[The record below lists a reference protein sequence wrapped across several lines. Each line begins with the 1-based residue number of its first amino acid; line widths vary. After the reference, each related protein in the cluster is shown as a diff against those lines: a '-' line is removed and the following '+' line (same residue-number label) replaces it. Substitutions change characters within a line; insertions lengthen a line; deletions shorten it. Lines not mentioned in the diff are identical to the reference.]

1 MPVEHL
7 KSYWMKLTQIRRFG
21 HVFVA
26 LICCCIP
33 VAFAS
38 SAAAAHFSLPD
49 WSELSPNNPPPARSY
64 LAMTYDPVSGK
75 IIGFGGFDST
85 GYLNDTWSFDG
96 TGWAQISTQ
105 SAPPARAAAQMT
117 YDSVT
122 QKIVLFGGYDGTNYL
137 GDTWLWDGSTLQ
149 WTQAT
154 PQHHPPAV
162 TGPMLFPDPNGR
174 ADVFGGFD
182 GQFYQ
187 LTMWQWNG
195 SDWTQLL
202 PPTVPFARASAA
214 VATNTSTG
222 QVVMFGGLADVN
234 PNNTWTY
241 DGTTWTLQSPAVQP
255 LLVYAA
261 SAAFDPGLQG
271 VVLFGGGSGGV
282 DQNTTWL
289 WDQVVAT
296 WRHLSTVQSPPAR
309 EGAGMSYDA
318 ALHRVILFGGQDN
331 NGYFNDTWELVPAPT
346 PTPTPTPTPSP
357 TATLTPTPTP
367 SVTPAPRA
375 TPRPRPTPHP
385 RPTPLMIPHLSD
397 SSPTSGRR
405 LDGIIPVNSIHSLSR
420 FVD

>member
-1 MPVEHL
+1 
-7 KSYWMKLTQIRRFG
+7 MKLTQVRYFSHASII
-21 HVFVA
+21 
-26 LICCCIP
+26 LIYCYIP
-33 VAFAS
+33 IAFAA
-38 SAAAAHFSLPD
+38 SAVAAPFGLSD
-49 WSELSPNNPPPARSY
+49 WIELSPNNPPPARSS

-75 IIGFGGFDST
+75 IIAFGGFDGT

-96 TGWAQISTQ
+96 TSWMQIATQ

-122 QKIVLFGGYDGTNYL
+122 QKVVLFGGYDGTNYL
-137 GDTWLWDGSTLQ
+137 GDTWLWDGSMLQ

-154 PQHHPPAV
+154 PQHNPPAV

-174 ADVFGGFD
+174 ADLFGGFD

-195 SDWTQLL
+195 SDWTQLS

-255 LLVYAA
+255 PLVYGA
-261 SAAFDPGLQG
+261 SAAFDPSLQG

-289 WDQVVAT
+289 WDQVAAT
-296 WRHLSTVQSPPAR
+296 WTHLSTAQSPPAR
-309 EGAGMSYDA
+309 EGAGMTYA
-318 ALHRVILFGGQDN
+318 AVLNRVVLFGGQDD
-331 NGYFNDTWELVPAPT
+331 NGSFNDTWELIPT
-346 PTPTPTPTPSP
+346 ATPTPSP

-367 SVTPAPRA
+367 SATPAPRA

-385 RPTPLMIPHLSD
+385 RPTRLATCTGVRCHGCLS
-397 SSPTSGRR
+397 SG
-405 LDGIIPVNSIHSLSR
+405 LSKSTITTLECPGT
-420 FVD
+420 

>member
-1 MPVEHL
+1 
-7 KSYWMKLTQIRRFG
+7 MKLSQVRYMSHASVI
-21 HVFVA
+21 
-26 LICCCIP
+26 LICCCSSI
-33 VAFAS
+33 AFAVS
-38 SAAAAHFSLPD
+38 PPD
-49 WSELSPNNPPPARSY
+49 WIELSPSGPPPARSY

-75 IIGFGGFDST
+75 VIAFGGFDGT

-96 TGWAQISTQ
+96 TSWTQIVTQ
-105 SAPPARAAAQMT
+105 SAPPPRAAAQMT
-117 YDSVT
+117 YDFVV
-122 QKIVLFGGYDGTNYL
+122 QKVVLFGGFDGTNYL

-154 PQHHPPAV
+154 PNNHPPAV

-174 ADVFGGFD
+174 ADLFGGFD

-187 LTMWQWNG
+187 LTMWQWNA
-195 SDWTQLL
+195 SDWTQLS
-202 PPTVPFARASAA
+202 PSTVPFARASAA

-261 SAAFDPGLQG
+261 SAAFDPGQQG

-289 WDQVVAT
+289 WDQVGAT
-296 WRHLSTVQSPPAR
+296 WTRLSTPQSPPAR
-309 EGAGMSYDA
+309 EGAGMIYDA
-318 ALHRVILFGGQDN
+318 ALQRVILFGGQDN
-331 NGYFNDTWELVPAPT
+331 NGYFNDTWELIPTST
-346 PTPTPTPTPSP
+346 PTPTPTATPIPTS
-357 TATLTPTPTP
+357 TPTPTP
-367 SVTPAPRA
+367 STTPTPRA

-385 RPTPLMIPHLSD
+385 RPTTP
-397 SSPTSGRR
+397 R
-405 LDGIIPVNSIHSLSR
+405 
-420 FVD
+420 